1 MSFNTTTY
9 ESYMHALKKGLESF
23 DSALADEIIHD
34 FESHF
39 ADARSQ
45 GLSDE
50 EICAELGDVND
61 VLTFFRQEYATTEQ
75 PVARTEAKTSNAE
88 GHLSTSTSTGSAS
101 QSSSALPDINA
112 QLSQEPQYSYPSDPA
127 ASITRMEIVLRNASA
142 SFAPGTSACVS
153 FDCTRELDPDRFEV
167 GIDGNT
173 FYLREK
179 KISAAVFW
187 KHFFY
192 TGQKTEK
199 FIFQV
204 PSTVQQITLR
214 SVNGGTEL
222 SHLSLEKLEIS
233 STNGKL
239 VCNALTVSDCHL
251 QATNGKLVLTDIQ
264 ADSLEASA
272 TNGKLQASASCSRA
286 VLNGVNGTVLFEGTC
301 KESLQAK
308 SVNGSVNLYLP
319 HGLSDAAVS
328 ASTVT
333 GKIRLTEKGN
343 TSSFSRHF
351 TQKSD
356 VSSRT
361 IQASTVNGN
370 VTLSDQPDKD

>member
-142 SFAPGTSACVS
+142 SFIPGT

-167 GIDGNT
+167 GVDGNT

-214 SVNGGTEL
+214 SVNGGAEL
-222 SHLSLEKLEIS
+222 NHLSLEKLEIF

-308 SVNGSVNLYLP
+308 SVNGSVKLYLP

-333 GKIRLTEKGN
+333 GKIRLTENGK

>member
-222 SHLSLEKLEIS
+222 SHLSLEKLDRIRLPFAGNQWKTGSYRHTGRQSRGFRHKRKTAGICQLLPRCFKRSQRHRPVRRNMQRIPAGQIGQWIGKTVS
-233 STNGKL
+233 STWSVRCRCFCIDGNRKDSSHGKRKYFFFFQ
-239 VCNALTVSDCHL
+239 AL
-251 QATNGKLVLTDIQ
+251 
-264 ADSLEASA
+264 
-272 TNGKLQASASCSRA
+272 
-286 VLNGVNGTVLFEGTC
+286 
-301 KESLQAK
+301 
-308 SVNGSVNLYLP
+308 YP
-319 HGLSDAAVS
+319 
-328 ASTVT
+328 
-333 GKIRLTEKGN
+333 EK
-343 TSSFSRHF
+343 
-351 TQKSD
+351 
-356 VSSRT
+356 
-361 IQASTVNGN
+361 
-370 VTLSDQPDKD
+370 

>member
-112 QLSQEPQYSYPSDPA
+112 RLSQEPQYSYPSDPA

-167 GIDGNT
+167 GVDGNT
-173 FYLREK
+173 F
-179 KISAAVFW
+179 
-187 KHFFY
+187 
-192 TGQKTEK
+192 
-199 FIFQV
+199 
-204 PSTVQQITLR
+204 
-214 SVNGGTEL
+214 
-222 SHLSLEKLEIS
+222 
-233 STNGKL
+233 
-239 VCNALTVSDCHL
+239 
-251 QATNGKLVLTDIQ
+251 
-264 ADSLEASA
+264 
-272 TNGKLQASASCSRA
+272 
-286 VLNGVNGTVLFEGTC
+286 
-301 KESLQAK
+301 
-308 SVNGSVNLYLP
+308 
-319 HGLSDAAVS
+319 
-328 ASTVT
+328 
-333 GKIRLTEKGN
+333 
-343 TSSFSRHF
+343 
-351 TQKSD
+351 
-356 VSSRT
+356 
-361 IQASTVNGN
+361 
-370 VTLSDQPDKD
+370 

>member
-1 MSFNTTTY
+1 MCFRRKIEKVSKHTAYQNFFEKERVIFYVIQYNHLRIL
-9 ESYMHALKKGLESF
+9 HACIKKGLESF

-61 VLTFFRQEYATTEQ
+61 VLTFFHQEYATTEQ
-75 PVARTEAKTSNAE
+75 PVARTEAKTSNAK

-142 SFAPGTSACVS
+142 SFVPGTSACVS

-167 GIDGNT
+167 GVDGNT

-192 TGQKTEK
+192 TRQKTEK

-214 SVNGGTEL
+214 SVNGGAEL
-222 SHLSLEKLEIS
+222 NHLSLEKLEIFPQTES
-233 STNGKL
+233 WSAILLPYPTAICRQPMGNWFL
-239 VCNALTVSDCHL
+239 QTYRPTTSRLPPQTENCRHLPAAPAL
-251 QATNGKLVLTDIQ
+251 
-264 ADSLEASA
+264 
-272 TNGKLQASASCSRA
+272 
-286 VLNGVNGTVLFEGTC
+286 F
-301 KESLQAK
+301 
-308 SVNGSVNLYLP
+308 
-319 HGLSDAAVS
+319 
-328 ASTVT
+328 
-333 GKIRLTEKGN
+333 
-343 TSSFSRHF
+343 
-351 TQKSD
+351 
-356 VSSRT
+356 
-361 IQASTVNGN
+361 
-370 VTLSDQPDKD
+370 

>member
-272 TNGKLQASASCSRA
+272 TNGKLQASASCSRV

-308 SVNGSVNLYLP
+308 SVNGSVKLYLP

-361 IQASTVNGN
+361 IQA
-370 VTLSDQPDKD
+370 LSLIHI

>member
-34 FESHF
+34 FKSHF

-142 SFAPGTSACVS
+142 SFIPGTSACVS

-167 GIDGNT
+167 GVDGNT

-214 SVNGGTEL
+214 SVNGG
-222 SHLSLEKLEIS
+222 
-233 STNGKL
+233 
-239 VCNALTVSDCHL
+239 
-251 QATNGKLVLTDIQ
+251 
-264 ADSLEASA
+264 AS
-272 TNGKLQASASCSRA
+272 
-286 VLNGVNGTVLFEGTC
+286 
-301 KESLQAK
+301 
-308 SVNGSVNLYLP
+308 
-319 HGLSDAAVS
+319 
-328 ASTVT
+328 
-333 GKIRLTEKGN
+333 
-343 TSSFSRHF
+343 
-351 TQKSD
+351 
-356 VSSRT
+356 
-361 IQASTVNGN
+361 
-370 VTLSDQPDKD
+370 

>member
-142 SFAPGTSACVS
+142 SFALPPVFLLTAPENWIQTGLKLASMAILS
-153 FDCTRELDPDRFEV
+153 IYAKRKFLLLYS
-167 GIDGNT
+167 GNT
-173 FYLREK
+173 FSIPARK
-179 KISAAVFW
+179 
-187 KHFFY
+187 
-192 TGQKTEK
+192 QK
-199 FIFQV
+199 
-204 PSTVQQITLR
+204 
-214 SVNGGTEL
+214 N
-222 SHLSLEKLEIS
+222 
-233 STNGKL
+233 
-239 VCNALTVSDCHL
+239 
-251 QATNGKLVLTDIQ
+251 
-264 ADSLEASA
+264 
-272 TNGKLQASASCSRA
+272 
-286 VLNGVNGTVLFEGTC
+286 
-301 KESLQAK
+301 
-308 SVNGSVNLYLP
+308 
-319 HGLSDAAVS
+319 
-328 ASTVT
+328 
-333 GKIRLTEKGN
+333 
-343 TSSFSRHF
+343 SSFRCHPRFSRLRC
-351 TQKSD
+351 
-356 VSSRT
+356 V
-361 IQASTVNGN
+361 
-370 VTLSDQPDKD
+370 L

>member
-61 VLTFFRQEYATTEQ
+61 VLTFFHQEYATTEQ
-75 PVARTEAKTSNAE
+75 PVARTEAKTSNAK

-142 SFAPGTSACVS
+142 SFVPGTSACVS

-167 GIDGNT
+167 GVDGNT

-192 TGQKTEK
+192 TRQKTEK

-214 SVNGGTEL
+214 SVNGGAEL
-222 SHLSLEKLEIS
+222 NHLSLEKLEIFS
-233 STNGKL
+233 
-239 VCNALTVSDCHL
+239 
-251 QATNGKLVLTDIQ
+251 
-264 ADSLEASA
+264 

-308 SVNGSVNLYLP
+308 SVNGSVKLYLP
-319 HGLSDAAVS
+319 HDLSGAAVS

-333 GKIRLTEKGN
+333 GKIRLTENGK